1 MIQSSPP
8 MPSHLVGA
16 AAAMAGE
23 LVERLGLRTQDTAAP
38 PDLFTAPEQEA
49 EVAEVP
55 AAE

>member
-1 MIQSSPP
+1 

-23 LVERLGLRTQDTAAP
+23 LVERLGLRTHDTAAP